1 MTQNKT
7 QDFMTFES
15 KSAITSWIIKFNHL
29 FFNESEIGAVCY
41 IQERR
46 RPECQAFRS
55 LQEKKDFKYHAKI

>member
-29 FFNESEIGAVCY
+29 FFNESEIGAVLY
-41 IQERR
+41 SREEKARMPRIPKPTGKER
-46 RPECQAFRS
+46 
-55 LQEKKDFKYHAKI
+55 L